1 MNGRSWVELEAR
13 VAVVAGATTSKAVQ
27 QRSLAEK
34 FTGGGHCGIPKSHRP
49 CEPTQEMKNQKN
61 GFQTTW
67 QPATWIGIG
76 DMKQFCNQLL
86 SATILIHFSSSK
98 QLEVSQV
105 AECHSPTAFRSLRAH
120 HHHPTLSVAPLQCS
134 AELLQGPRLPSL
146 PWMFELCEPL
156 DIFRTDDE
164 PTGCV
169 RQV

>member
-1 MNGRSWVELEAR
+1 MNGRSRVELEAR
-13 VAVVAGATTSKAVQ
+13 VAVVAGTTTSKAVQ

-34 FTGGGHCGIPKSHRP
+34 FTAGGGGHCGIPKSHRP

-76 DMKQFCNQLL
+76 DIKQFC
-86 SATILIHFSSSK
+86 TILIHFSSSK
-98 QLEVSQV
+98 QVSQV
-105 AECHSPTAFRSLRAH
+105 AECRSPTTFRSLRAH

-134 AELLQGPRLPSL
+134 AEILQGPRLPSL